1 MWHPQT
7 QLRLRNMIVMALG
20 LKTSAAS
27 ESTPVLT
34 QNPLG
39 RVYLAI
45 ILPFHRLIV
54 PVMMRQVAS
63 LGLP

>member
-7 QLRLRNMIVMALG
+7 RLRLRNMIDMALG

-27 ESTPVLT
+27 ESTLVLT

-39 RVYLAI
+39 RVNLAI
-45 ILPFHRLIV
+45 ILPFHCLIV

-63 LGLP
+63 RGLP